1 MDKFICRCLNSRSLQ
16 GQSIDYLWDLFQALG
31 FLKPSPPA
39 WEDTGSQR
47 GRYRCTPPRW
57 GGITELWVYLLPLS
71 FCGFLDKS
79 SGTWLTCLY
88 IRSLKMS
95 SDILAAHHLLK
106 VSFGPMSDLSVI
118 CACPGH
124 LTEPNWLLLSMFW
137 QLNQSPRILPQP
149 SSNDVSS
156 DHCSPQTQSITC
168 WNHPA
173 LPWLL
178 F

>member
-1 MDKFICRCLNSRSLQ
+1 MFKQQKPTRAKHWLPLRSLS
-16 GQSIDYLWDLFQALG
+16 GLG
-31 FLKPSPPA
+31 FSETLSSCM
-39 WEDTGSQR
+39 G
-47 GRYRCTPPRW
+47 GYRLSKRKVQ
-57 GGITELWVYLLPLS
+57 GYSSKMRRNYRAMSVDLLPLS
-71 FCGFLDKS
+71 FCELLDKS

-106 VSFGPMSDLSVI
+106 VSFGPVSDLSVI

-168 WNHPA
+168 WNHPDCY
-173 LPWLL
+173 
-178 F
+178 FK

>member
-1 MDKFICRCLNSRSLQ
+1 MFKQQITFEISFRPWVFWNPLLLHGRIRSLKRKVQ
-16 GQSIDYLWDLFQALG
+16 GYSS
-31 FLKPSPPA
+31 KM
-39 WEDTGSQR
+39 R
-47 GRYRCTPPRW
+47 RNYRAMS
-57 GGITELWVYLLPLS
+57 VDLLPLS
-71 FCGFLDKS
+71 FCELLDKS

-95 SDILAAHHLLK
+95 SDILATHELLK